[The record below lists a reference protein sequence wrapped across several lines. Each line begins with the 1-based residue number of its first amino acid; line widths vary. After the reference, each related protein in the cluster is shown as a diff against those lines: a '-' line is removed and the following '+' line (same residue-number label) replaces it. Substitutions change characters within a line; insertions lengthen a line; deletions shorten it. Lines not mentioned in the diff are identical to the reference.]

1 MATMS
6 GRGNKRLARPER
18 VRVVLFDRGW
28 IPQEQKEPAKRAQG
42 QVAGP
47 VEVTGI
53 VRRSS
58 HAGVFDHRLKWLGIL
73 DDVEL
78 VDGNLLDQSALRRIV
93 QAAKPDEI
101 YNLAAQS
108 VGTSSWQQP
117 LLTGQVT
124 GLGAV
129 HMLECLRSAAPQARY
144 YQASTSE
151 MFGLIQEAKQSEST
165 PFYPRS
171 PYGVAKLYAHW
182 MTINYRESFGLH
194 ASNGILFNHE
204 SPLRGVEF
212 VTRKVTD
219 AVARI
224 KLGRQKELRLGN
236 IDAKRDWG
244 HARDYARG
252 MWMMLQQPE
261 PDDFVLA
268 TGESHTVRE
277 FVERAFQCVDR
288 KIVWRG
294 HGIDEAF
301 DHPNRIRQHHRQ
313 VEQAHEEAHAA
324 LVALFAHDREGQA
337 DHGRPADADQKRAER
352 HGQDMR
358 RVGHERR
365 AHQRRARRV
374 RNRVQPRHEGDAHP
388 RVAARHAALHR
399 RAVGPNRVAR
409 PRD

>member
-1 MATMS
+1 MT
-6 GRGNKRLARPER
+6 
-18 VRVVLFDRGW
+18 
-28 IPQEQKEPAKRAQG
+28 AKRALITGVTG
-42 QVAGP
+42 QDGAYLAQLLLQKGYA
-47 VEVTGI
+47 VTGI

-78 VDGNLLDQSALRRIV
+78 VDGNLLDQSALLRIV

-108 VGTSSWQQP
+108 FVTSSWQQP

-224 KLGRQKELRLGN
+224 KLGRQKELWLGN

-244 HARDYARG
+244 HAREYVRG
-252 MWMMLQQPE
+252 MWLMLQQDE

-268 TGESHTVRE
+268 TGETTPVRTFVEWAFADVGITLRWEGTGVDEKGYCAETGKCLIEVDPRYFRPTEVDLLIGDPTKAKTKLGWVHQTSVRE
-277 FVERAFQCVDR
+277 LAREMVLADL
-288 KIVWRG
+288 
-294 HGIDEAF
+294 
-301 DHPNRIRQHHRQ
+301 Q
-313 VEQAHEEAHAA
+313 VM
-324 LVALFAHDREGQA
+324 R
-337 DHGRPADADQKRAER
+337 DAPIAK
-352 HGQDMR
+352 
-358 RVGHERR
+358 
-365 AHQRRARRV
+365 
-374 RNRVQPRHEGDAHP
+374 DA
-388 RVAARHAALHR
+388 
-399 RAVGPNRVAR
+399 
-409 PRD
+409 